1 MLENLQARDS
11 TATCLEETTELLCIS
26 NKLYHNVIEK
36 AMRKDLER
44 RIGFLKEIRIFSH
57 KSGAYLQRLLLFFT
71 PIKIDFGKVLY
82 KVGE

>member
-1 MLENLQARDS
+1 
-11 TATCLEETTELLCIS
+11 
-26 NKLYHNVIEK
+26 VIEK